1 VNNSPDKVKKS
12 LLPMKRK
19 RERWLPLDG
28 LRA

>member
-1 VNNSPDKVKKS
+1 VNSSPDKVKKR

-28 LRA
+28 MGA